1 MIGKIIKCFFHDK
14 RLTTILLVSWM
25 TVTCTIFNH
34 LGAFSDSFMTIGP
47 SDKTVFM
54 AMKIDTWEKWYAL
67 AGFSM
72 LNTMMNEFIGSA
84 LEPWFTNTIQDQKTR
99 YLDHS
104 KAECVTISLMYDIYR
119 HVMSIFGLY
128 LMFSQVDFLIIR
140 TIADVIVTLFT
151 TMEWMK
157 NKTVDKERHSRE
169 MVGLPED
176 HREVSSLLQD
186 EEKK

>member
-1 MIGKIIKCFFHDK
+1 MLQRAVKTLFHDK
-14 RLTTILLVSWM
+14 RMTTILLVSWM

-34 LGAFSDSFMTIGP
+34 LGAFSDNFMTFGP
-47 SDKTVFM
+47 SENTVFM
-54 AMKIDTWEKWYAL
+54 AMKIDTWDKWYAL
-67 AGFSM
+67 ASFSM
-72 LNTMMNEFIGSA
+72 MNTMINEFIGSA

-104 KAECVTISLMYDIYR
+104 KTECVMISLIYDVYR

-128 LMFSQVDFLIIR
+128 LMFSQVDFLLIR
-140 TIADVIVTLFT
+140 TVADVVVTFFT
-151 TMEWMK
+151 TIEWMK
-157 NKTVDKERHSRE
+157 NKTVDKERHNKE

-176 HREVSSLLQD
+176 HREASSLLAD